1 MRDPCERYGPD
12 TKLRMIGAD
21 LPKRLTR
28 ARHAGMCESDP
39 RTVPQEAQTAKR
51 DACAPAPNGEPNADA
66 VEPALFEPVFA
77 GRRKAVNLA
86 GIALW
91 LAALLYFWAWWL
103 DPTHIYTPIRYGLVT
118 VVLLWVTLIPVYFI
132 VLFSRA
138 QIPSRRAR
146 PFAANRIAMVVT
158 KAPSEPF
165 AIVRKT
171 LEGAL
176 AQQGYV
182 HDTWLADEDP
192 DAETLAWCNAHG
204 VRISS
209 RKGVPAYHRKEWPR
223 RTRCKEGNLAYF
235 YDQYG
240 YDRYDF
246 VAQFDADH
254 VPSPEYLRHA
264 LAPFADPAVG
274 YVSAPS
280 ICDANAARSWSARGR
295 LYIEASMH
303 GALQTGANAG
313 LAPLCIG
320 SHYTVRTAA
329 LRSIGGLG
337 PELAE
342 DHSTTL
348 MFNARGWKG
357 VHAVDAIAHGD
368 GPETFTD
375 LAIQEFQWS
384 RSLVTILL
392 RYMPGYVGDLPV
404 RLRFQFIFSELWYPM
419 FSSMMAIMFAMPI
432 VALVTGKRFVGV
444 TYAAF
449 FVHALPL
456 SLIMLG
462 LAYWWRS
469 TGMFRPANAK
479 ILSWEGMA
487 FLILRW
493 PWSLI
498 GSLAALW
505 DFVTG
510 SHADFRITPKG
521 TKHSEPIPFRVIAP
535 YVLVACLSA
544 GAAFFVT
551 DPGSAGGFYIFNLVT
566 AAVYGLLILLILIRH
581 ARENH
586 CAITSLNWPGVSG
599 MLSIVTVT
607 ALMTGATYANGLKG
621 LAAMNV
627 GITAFTLT
635 ETLYSPAGAGKR
647 YSVTIR
653 FHPRWR
659 GFSQTDA
666 EQTDAKP
673 QREQDNK

>member
-1 MRDPCERYGPD
+1 MGDPHND
-12 TKLRMIGAD
+12 T
-21 LPKRLTR
+21 
-28 ARHAGMCESDP
+28 
-39 RTVPQEAQTAKR
+39 
-51 DACAPAPNGEPNADA
+51 
-66 VEPALFEPVFA
+66 VETDLFEPVFT
-77 GRRKAVNLA
+77 GRRKALNLA

-91 LAALLYFWAWWL
+91 LAALLFFWAWWL
-103 DPTHIYTPIRYGLVT
+103 DPAHIYTPMRFAIVT
-118 VVLLWVTLIPVYFI
+118 AVLLWVTLIPAYFI
-132 VLFSRA
+132 VLFSNA
-138 QIPSRRAR
+138 KIPNRLAR
-146 PFAANRIAMVVT
+146 PFIADRVAMVVT

-165 AIVRKT
+165 HIVRKT

-176 AQQGYV
+176 AQCDYP

-192 DAETLAWCNAHG
+192 DAETLAWCTANG
-204 VRISS
+204 VQVSS
-209 RKGVPAYHRKEWPR
+209 RKGNPSYHRKEWPR

-246 VAQFDADH
+246 VSQFDADH
-254 VPSPEYLRHA
+254 VPSPQYLRHA

-280 ICDANAARSWSARGR
+280 ICDANAATSWSARGR
-295 LYIEASMH
+295 LFVEASMH
-303 GALQTGANAG
+303 GALQAGYNSG

-348 MFNARGWKG
+348 MFNAQGWKG
-357 VHAVDAIAHGD
+357 VHAVDAIAHGQ

-375 LAIQEFQWS
+375 LIIQEFQWS

-392 RYMPGYVGDLPV
+392 RYTPAYLGQLPG

-419 FSSMMAIMFAMPI
+419 FSSMMALMFVLPI
-432 VALVTGKRFVGV
+432 FALVTGKRFVGV
-444 TYAAF
+444 TYADF

-456 SLIMLG
+456 SLVMLA

-479 ILSWEGMA
+479 ILSWEGTA

-498 GSLAALW
+498 GSLTALW

-510 SHADFRITPKG
+510 LHVDFRITPKG
-521 TKHSEPIPFRVIAP
+521 EKHSQPIPFRVIAP
-535 YVLVACLSA
+535 YALVASLSA
-544 GAAFFVT
+544 GAAWFVKE
-551 DPGSAGGFYIFNLVT
+551 PGSAGGFYIFNLVT
-566 AAVYGLLILLILIRH
+566 AVIYGVLILLVLIRH
-581 ARENH
+581 ARENL
-586 CAITSLNWPGVSG
+586 CAVTSLNWPGVTG
-599 MLSIVTVT
+599 MLCIVTIT

-659 GFSQTDA
+659 GFSRKGA
-666 EQTDAKP
+666 EQTGARPERKP
-673 QREQDNK
+673 NDQ